1 VKYRIGKKYV
11 RRLKPSENP
20 MHLKE
25 KYGVFIHG
33 MRTQTPLCFCAS
45 KKYDYDKDW
54 HTIYEEKI
62 RGERG

>member
-54 HTIYEEKI
+54 HK
-62 RGERG
+62 